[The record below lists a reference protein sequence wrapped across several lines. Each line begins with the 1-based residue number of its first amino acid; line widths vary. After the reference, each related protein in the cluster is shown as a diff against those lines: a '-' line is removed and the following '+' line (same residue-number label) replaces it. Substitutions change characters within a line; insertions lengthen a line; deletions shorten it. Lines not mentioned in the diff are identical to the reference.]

1 MGRFINPFTN
11 YGFKFLFGRE
21 VEKELLIDFL
31 NDLLVGEHVIT
42 DIQFLNNEQQP
53 EVKTERGIIYDIYC
67 VTDTGERIIVEMQ
80 NREQPYFKDRALFYL
95 SRAITQQ
102 AKKGIWDFQLDAVY
116 GVFFMNFVMNKDIP
130 AKIRT
135 DVVLADRDTGKVF
148 NGKFRQIFIELP
160 NFNKEEDECSTDF
173 ERWIYILKHMDTLD
187 RMPFKARKAV
197 FERLEKMASKANMTQ
212 EERAQY
218 EEEWKFY
225 NDYFNTL
232 DFAQKKGLEEGR
244 KKGLEEGLEEGKKEG
259 RKEGRKEDK
268 EEGMLEARIETARKL
283 KELGVATEAIA
294 SATGFSPDEIESLS
308 QGCPKGNPDAGQG
321 EGE

>member
-1 MGRFINPFTN
+1 MGRFINPFTD

-42 DIQFLNNEQQP
+42 DIQFLNNEQLP

-244 KKGLEEGLEEGKKEG
+244 KKGLEEG
-259 RKEGRKEDK
+259 RKEGK

-294 SATGFSPDEIESLS
+294 SATGFSPNEIESL
-308 QGCPKGNPDAGQG
+308 
-321 EGE
+321 

>member
-1 MGRFINPFTN
+1 MGRFINPFTDF
-11 YGFKFLFGRE
+11 GFKFLFGRE

-42 DIQFLNNEQQP
+42 DIRFLNNEQPP
-53 EVKTERGIIYDIYC
+53 EVKTERGLIYDIYC

-102 AKKGIWDFQLDAVY
+102 AKRGVWNFQLDAVY
-116 GVFFMNFVMNKDIP
+116 GVFFMNFVMDKDMP
-130 AKIRT
+130 SKIRT
-135 DVVLADRDTGKVF
+135 DIVLSDRDTGKLF
-148 NGKFRQIFIELP
+148 SNKFRQIFIELP
-160 NFNKEEDECSTDF
+160 NFNKEEDECENDF

-197 FERLEKMASKANMTQ
+197 FERLEKLASKANMTQ

-218 EEEWKFY
+218 EEEWKVY

-232 DFAQKKGLEEGR
+232 DFAEQKGLQ
-244 KKGLEEGLEEGKKEG
+244 KGKE
-259 RKEGRKEDK
+259 
-268 EEGMLEARIETARKL
+268 ETARNL
-283 KELGVATEAIA
+283 KELGVADDIIIN
-294 SATGFSPDEIESLS
+294 STGLSKEEIEKL
-308 QGCPKGNPDAGQG
+308 
-321 EGE
+321 